1 VKARFL
7 LVALV
12 AALAL
17 AGCGGGGSGD
27 EQAVKDTVTTFMSA
41 LARGDGAT
49 ACSKA
54 TAAAQQ
60 RLTAQAAQAGS
71 NCPAIIAAI
80 SKRLPAEVKQGLE
93 TAQVKKVTVKGN
105 TATVT
110 DHDITSKSGNL
121 GPFLGSGATTLTKVG
136 GSWKLSS

>member
-1 VKARFL
+1 MRIRL
-7 LVALV
+7 ALIAAA

-17 AGCGGGGSGD
+17 AGCGGGSSGD

-49 ACSKA
+49 ACAKA

-71 NCPAIIAAI
+71 NCQAIISAI
-80 SKRLPAEVKQGLE
+80 ASRLPAPVKQGLE

-105 TATVT
+105 TATVS
-110 DHDITSKSGNL
+110 DHDISSKSGNL
-121 GPFLGSGATTLTKVG
+121 GPFLGGGTTTLTKVG